1 MTQISTIVI
10 LAAGQGTRMKSKKAK
25 VLHSFAGR
33 TLLSHSIHTALEVNP
48 ERIVLVVRHQR
59 DAVAAEAKR
68 VYPDIIIA
76 DQDEVPGTGRAV
88 WCALEKLRELEQ
100 GQQGTLVVTSADVP
114 LMESSTILSLA
125 ETREDEGSA
134 LCLLTTKIDNP
145 FGYGRIQRIAG
156 QVAGIVEESDA
167 TYAQRQIK
175 EVNAGIYAFDVEFLT
190 SALPKLSADNAQGEI
205 YLTDTLKAA
214 REAGRKVSSVL
225 LADTAQAEGCNDR
238 AQLAELRAEYNRR
251 RTRYWMLH
259 GVTIIDP
266 SSTWIDADV
275 TVGMDT
281 TIYPNTQLRKNTVI
295 GEDCRI
301 GPDSTLID
309 VTVGDGAEVFRVH
322 GISAE
327 IGSKA
332 TIGPFTYLRPGTRL
346 GPETKVGGFCETK
359 NIEVGRGTKIPHLSY
374 VGDATIGE
382 GTNIGA
388 ATIFANYDGVNKHHS
403 TVGSYCRT
411 GADNIFIAPVHIG
424 DGVYTGGGTIVRH
437 DIPTGALAVNQ
448 FDMRII
454 PDWVASHRPDTD
466 AARAAAGEIGT
477 TGTESEESVVTT
489 SPSVTAEAESLD
501 K

>member
-1 MTQISTIVI
+1 MTQVSTIVI

-33 TLLSHSIHTALEVNP
+33 TLLSHAIHTALEVEP

-59 DAVAAEAKR
+59 DAVAEEAKI

-88 WCALEKLRELEQ
+88 WCALEKLKEIGE
-100 GQQGTLVVTSADVP
+100 GQTGTLVVTSADVP

-134 LCLLTTKIDNP
+134 LCLLTTEIRNP
-145 FGYGRIQRIAG
+145 FGYGRIQRVAG
-156 QVAGIVEESDA
+156 QVAGIIEERDA
-167 TYAQRQIK
+167 TYAQKQIK
-175 EVNAGIYAFDVEFLT
+175 EVNAGIYAFDAEFLAT
-190 SALPKLSADNAQGEI
+190 ALPELSADNSQGEI
-205 YLTDTLKAA
+205 YLTDTIKVA
-214 REAGRKVSSVL
+214 RNQGRKVSSVL

-251 RTRYWMLH
+251 RTRYWMLQ

-266 SSTWIDADV
+266 TSTWIDADV
-275 TVGMDT
+275 TIGMDT
-281 TIYPNTQLRKNTVI
+281 TIYPNTQLRRNTVI

-309 VTVGDGAEVFRVH
+309 VTVGDGAEVLRVH
-322 GISAE
+322 GISSS
-327 IGSKA
+327 IGPRA
-332 TIGPFTYLRPGTRL
+332 TIGPFTYLRPGTNL
-346 GPETKVGGFCETK
+346 AEETKVGGFCETK

-388 ATIFANYDGVNKHHS
+388 ATIFANYDGVHKHHS
-403 TVGSYCRT
+403 NVGSYCRT
-411 GADNIFIAPVHIG
+411 GADNIFIAPVNIG

-437 DIPTGALAVNQ
+437 DIPSGALAVNQ

-454 PDWVASHRPDTD
+454 PDWVVKHRPDTD
-466 AARAAAGEIGT
+466 AARAAQGEFKTTDTENSGTGGTEISGT
-477 TGTESEESVVTT
+477 TDTKTGQ
-489 SPSVTAEAESLD
+489 
-501 K
+501 

>member
-1 MTQISTIVI
+1 MTQVSTIVI

-59 DAVAAEAKR
+59 DAVAAEAKQ

-88 WCALEKLRELEQ
+88 WCALQKLEEVGQ
-100 GQQGTLVVTSADVP
+100 GGTGTLVVTSADVP

-125 ETREDEGSA
+125 ETREDEGAA
-134 LCLLTTKIDNP
+134 LCLLTTKIANP

-156 QVAGIVEESDA
+156 QVAGIVEERDA
-167 TYAQRQIK
+167 TYAQKQIK
-175 EVNAGIYAFDVEFLT
+175 EVNAGIYAFDAEFIAD
-190 SALPKLSADNAQGEI
+190 ALPKLSADNSQGEI
-205 YLTDTLKAA
+205 YLTDTLKVA
-214 REAGRKVSSVL
+214 RKSGRKVSSVL

-266 SSTWIDADV
+266 NSTWIDADV

-281 TIYPNTQLRKNTVI
+281 TIYPNTQLRKNTVV

-309 VTVGDGAEVFRVH
+309 VTVGDGAEVCRVH
-322 GISAE
+322 GISAV
-327 IGSKA
+327 IGPKA
-332 TIGPFTYLRPGTRL
+332 NIGPFTYLRPGTNL

-388 ATIFANYDGVNKHHS
+388 ATIFANYDGVHKHHS

-411 GADNIFIAPVHIG
+411 GADNVFIAPVHIG

-437 DIPTGALAVNQ
+437 DIPAGALAVNQ
-448 FDMRII
+448 FDMRIV
-454 PDWVASHRPDTD
+454 PDWVPEHRPDTGS
-466 AARAAAGEIGT
+466 ARVVKGELGTENTETPGSGEIETKPT
-477 TGTESEESVVTT
+477 TDDTK
-489 SPSVTAEAESLD
+489 SLS
-501 K
+501 

>member
-1 MTQISTIVI
+1 
-10 LAAGQGTRMKSKKAK
+10 MKSKKAK

-33 TLLSHSIHTALEVNP
+33 TLLSHAIHTAQEIKP

-59 DAVAAEAKR
+59 DAVAAEAKQ
-68 VYPDIIIA
+68 VCPDIIIA
-76 DQDEVPGTGRAV
+76 DQDEIPGTGRAV
-88 WCALEKLRELEQ
+88 WCALQKLEKIGQ
-100 GQQGTLVVTSADVP
+100 GQEGTLVVTSADVP
-114 LMESSTILSLA
+114 LMESSTVLSLA
-125 ETREDEGSA
+125 ETCEDEGSA
-134 LCLLTTKIDNP
+134 LCLLTTKIANP

-156 QVAGIVEESDA
+156 QVAGIVEEKDA
-167 TYAQRQIK
+167 TYAQKQIK
-175 EVNAGIYAFDVEFLT
+175 EVNAGIYAFDTEFLAE
-190 SALPKLSADNAQGEI
+190 ALPKLSASNNQGEI
-205 YLTDTLKAA
+205 YLTDTLKVA
-214 REAGRKVSSVL
+214 RENGRRVSSVV

-238 AQLAELRAEYNRR
+238 AQLAQLRAEYNRR

-266 SSTWIDADV
+266 ASTWIDADASI
-275 TVGMDT
+275 GMDT

-309 VTVGDGAEVFRVH
+309 VSVGDGAEVCRVH
-322 GISAE
+322 AISAE
-327 IGSKA
+327 IGDRA
-332 TIGPFTYLRPGTRL
+332 NIGPFTYLRPGTRL

-382 GTNIGA
+382 ATNIGA

-411 GADNIFIAPVHIG
+411 GADNVFIAPVHIG

-437 DIPTGALAVNQ
+437 DIPAGALAVNQ
-448 FDMRII
+448 LDMRII
-454 PDWVASHRPDTD
+454 PDWVVEHRPDTD
-466 AARAAAGEIGT
+466 AARAVTGKIGT
-477 TGTESEESVVTT
+477 VGTNSL
-489 SPSVTAEAESLD
+489 EAESTAESLAPDSNSGD